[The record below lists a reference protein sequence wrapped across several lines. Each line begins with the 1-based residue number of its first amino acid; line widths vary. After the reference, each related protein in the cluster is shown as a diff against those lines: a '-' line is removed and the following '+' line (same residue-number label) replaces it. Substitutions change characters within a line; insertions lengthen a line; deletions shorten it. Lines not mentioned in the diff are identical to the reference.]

1 MFTQI
6 VVVVVLGPPPK
17 KLVWELFATIMRA

>member
-6 VVVVVLGPPPK
+6 VVVVVVGPPPK
-17 KLVWELFATIMRA
+17 KLVWELFAAIMRA